1 MDLYFFVDCRAVRAG
16 ANAGFESVPC
26 RQLVDEMQAW
36 FTRGG
41 GVTMSQRDVG
51 ETL

>member
-1 MDLYFFVDCRAVRAG
+1 MDLYFFVDCRAVRVG
-16 ANAGFESVPC
+16 ANAGFESAPC
-26 RQLVDEMQAW
+26 TSEADELQAW

>member
-16 ANAGFESVPC
+16 ANAGFESTPC
-26 RQLVDEMQAW
+26 ISDADRMQAW

-41 GVTMSQRDVG
+41 GVTMSQHDVG

>member
-16 ANAGFESVPC
+16 ANAGFESAPSTSEA
-26 RQLVDEMQAW
+26 DEVQTW

-41 GVTMSQRDVG
+41 GVTMGQRDVG

>member
-16 ANAGFESVPC
+16 ANAGFESAPC
-26 RQLVDEMQAW
+26 TSEADEMQAW
-36 FTRGG
+36 FTQGG
-41 GVTMSQRDVG
+41 GVTMSQRHVG